1 MNSNNTGLGSE
12 VNGQFTFLDIVS
24 LISFMI
30 SMMNY
35 NENLTQSD
43 KQDLQKELAN
53 QAEAM
58 LNEIHNHLQDQ
69 DKKINLILKKLE
81 ELSNDN
87 R

>member
-1 MNSNNTGLGSE
+1 MNNRYGLGSGE
-12 VNGQFTFLDIVS
+12 YGQFTFLDTIS
-24 LISFMI
+24 LISFII

-43 KQDLQKELAN
+43 KQDLQQQLSDKMDTVLN
-53 QAEAM
+53 QVHA
-58 LNEIHNHLQDQ
+58 HLENQ
-69 DKKINLILKKLE
+69 DKKIDYIINKLE

>member
-1 MNSNNTGLGSE
+1 MYNNYGLGSGE
-12 VNGQFTFLDIVS
+12 YGQLTFLDTIS

-30 SMMNY
+30 SIMNY

-43 KQDLQKELAN
+43 KQDLQKELSS
-53 QAEAM
+53 QAESM

-69 DKKINLILKKLE
+69 DNKINLILKKLE